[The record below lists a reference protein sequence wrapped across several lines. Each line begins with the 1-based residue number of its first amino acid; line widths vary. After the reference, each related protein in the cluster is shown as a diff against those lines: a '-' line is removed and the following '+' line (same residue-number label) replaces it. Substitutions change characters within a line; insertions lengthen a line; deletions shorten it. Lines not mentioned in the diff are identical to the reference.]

1 MVESEFTP
9 GWSLN
14 MGLSGIVFLLQFT
27 MIININNIH
36 QSLIFNRKI
45 DDELRLIE
53 MLALLICEN
62 SVNFLELNFQD
73 WMNRLK
79 QRKAICTIKN
89 VLNWSFLRWYQYLFN
104 SNAVQWWT
112 HFFST
117 FPLLNGQSNI
127 WSIGNIHA
135 RIMTGR
141 VSSCCW
147 TGARNAAQRQVSGSG

>member
-1 MVESEFTP
+1 
-9 GWSLN
+9 

-73 WMNRLK
+73 WMNLLK
-79 QRKAICTIKN
+79 QRKAICTVKN
-89 VLNWSFLRWYQYLFN
+89 VLNWCFLRWYQYLFI

-112 HFFST
+112 LPFHC
-117 FPLLNGQSNI
+117 LMVNLINI

-147 TGARNAAQRQVSGSG
+147 TGARNAAEREVSGSG